1 MTELTSK
8 NLYDY
13 LSKNNAK
20 QRKIERML
28 EVFDADQVKI
38 EELLMAGE
46 SWGIF
51 IYDAEDG
58 WRTQDFAK
66 IDSKKFFDF
75 VYQGVVPTSTPKKEA
90 SKKAES
96 AKKTVETKKTAEEP
110 TEEVAEKATDKATER
125 PAVKS
130 AKKEAPKQIRK
141 ITETPKNLA
150 TATVEEKIVQKPFTL
165 RGLYSVILK
174 HSDEGL
180 PEAKIYEYFK
190 VQEEDLRFVLDYLEY
205 KGFFRHDTMSKWF
218 AVPDL
223 AKDPMLMKTL
233 VGLRNSAILNREF
246 KKKAIRSS
254 GK

>member
-28 EVFDADQVKI
+28 EVFDVDQVKI

-75 VYQGVVPTSTPKKEA
+75 VYQGVVPTSAPKKEA
-90 SKKAES
+90 SKKATE
-96 AKKTVETKKTAEEP
+96 KPAEKIEK
-110 TEEVAEKATDKATER
+110 VAEKPIEKPVAKGTEK
-125 PAVKS
+125 PV
-130 AKKEAPKQIRK
+130 KKEAPKQIRK

-150 TATVEEKIVQKPFTL
+150 TATVEEKIIQKPFTL
-165 RGLYSVILK
+165 RGLYSLILK

-180 PEAKIYEYFK
+180 AEAKIYEYFK

-246 KKKAIRSS
+246 KKKAIRSN

>member
-90 SKKAES
+90 SKKATE
-96 AKKTVETKKTAEEP
+96 KPAEKIEK
-110 TEEVAEKATDKATER
+110 VAEKPIEKPVAKGTEK
-125 PAVKS
+125 PV
-130 AKKEAPKQIRK
+130 KKEAPKQIRK

-150 TATVEEKIVQKPFTL
+150 TATVEEKIIQKPFTL
-165 RGLYSVILK
+165 RGLYSLILK

-180 PEAKIYEYFK
+180 AEAKIYEYFK

-223 AKDPMLMKTL
+223 AKDPILMKTL

>member
-75 VYQGVVPTSTPKKEA
+75 VYQGVVPTSTPKNVE
-90 SKKAES
+90 KKAEP
-96 AKKTVETKKTAEEP
+96 AKKTVETKKTAEKP
-110 TEEVAEKATDKATER
+110 TEEVAEKATDKATEK

-130 AKKEAPKQIRK
+130 VKKEAPKQIRK

-150 TATVEEKIVQKPFTL
+150 TATVEEKIIQKPFTL
-165 RGLYSVILK
+165 RGLYSLILK

-180 PEAKIYEYFK
+180 AEAKIYEYFK

>member
-90 SKKAES
+90 PKKATE
-96 AKKTVETKKTAEEP
+96 KPAEKIEK
-110 TEEVAEKATDKATER
+110 VAEKPIEKPVAKSTEK
-125 PAVKS
+125 PV
-130 AKKEAPKQIRK
+130 KKEAPKQIRK

-150 TATVEEKIVQKPFTL
+150 TATVEEKIIQKPFTL
-165 RGLYSVILK
+165 RGLYSLILK

-180 PEAKIYEYFK
+180 AEAKIYEYFK

-223 AKDPMLMKTL
+223 AKDPILMKTL

-246 KKKAIRSS
+246 KKKAIRSN

>member
-75 VYQGVVPTSTPKKEA
+75 VYQGVVPTSTPKNVE
-90 SKKAES
+90 KKAEP
-96 AKKTVETKKTAEEP
+96 AKKTVETKKTAKKS
-110 TEEVAEKATDKATER
+110 TEEVTEKVTDKAAER

-130 AKKEAPKQIRK
+130 VKKEAPKQIRK

-150 TATVEEKIVQKPFTL
+150 TATVEEKIIQKPFTL

>member
-90 SKKAES
+90 SKKATE
-96 AKKTVETKKTAEEP
+96 KPAEKIEK
-110 TEEVAEKATDKATER
+110 VAEKSIEKPVAKGTEK
-125 PAVKS
+125 PV
-130 AKKEAPKQIRK
+130 KKEAPKQIRK

-150 TATVEEKIVQKPFTL
+150 TATVEEKIIQKPFTL
-165 RGLYSVILK
+165 RGLYSLILK
-174 HSDEGL
+174 HSDEGM

>member
-75 VYQGVVPTSTPKKEA
+75 VYQGVVPTSTPKNVE
-90 SKKAES
+90 KKAEP
-96 AKKTVETKKTAEEP
+96 AKKTVETKKTTEKP
-110 TEEVAEKATDKATER
+110 TEEVAKKATDKAAEK

-130 AKKEAPKQIRK
+130 VKKEAPKQIRK

-150 TATVEEKIVQKPFTL
+150 TATVEEKIIQKPFTL

-174 HSDEGL
+174 HNDEGL

>member
-28 EVFDADQVKI
+28 EFFDADQVKI

-75 VYQGVVPTSTPKKEA
+75 VYQGIVPTSTPRNDE
-90 SKKAES
+90 KKAEP
-96 AKKTVETKKTAEEP
+96 AKKTVETKKTAEKP
-110 TEEVAEKATDKATER
+110 TEEVAEKATDKAAEK

-141 ITETPKNLA
+141 VTETPKNLA
-150 TATVEEKIVQKPFTL
+150 TATVEEKIIQKPFTL

-218 AVPDL
+218 AAPDL

>member
-90 SKKAES
+90 SKKATE
-96 AKKTVETKKTAEEP
+96 KPAEKIEK
-110 TEEVAEKATDKATER
+110 VAEKPIEKPVAKGTDK
-125 PAVKS
+125 PV
-130 AKKEAPKQIRK
+130 KKEAPKQIRK

-150 TATVEEKIVQKPFTL
+150 TATVEEKIIQKPFTL

-246 KKKAIRSS
+246 KKKAIRSN

>member
-75 VYQGVVPTSTPKKEA
+75 VYQGVVPTSTPKNVE
-90 SKKAES
+90 KKAES
-96 AKKTVETKKTAEEP
+96 AKKTVETKKTAEKP
-110 TEEVAEKATDKATER
+110 TEEVAEKATDKAAER

-130 AKKEAPKQIRK
+130 VKKEAPKQIRK

-150 TATVEEKIVQKPFTL
+150 TATVEEKIIQKPFTL

-174 HSDEGL
+174 HCDEGL

-246 KKKAIRSS
+246 KKKAIRSN

>member
-51 IYDAEDG
+51 IYDTEDG

-75 VYQGVVPTSTPKKEA
+75 VYQGVVPTSTPKNVE
-90 SKKAES
+90 KKTEP
-96 AKKTVETKKTAEEP
+96 AKKTVEAKKTAEKP
-110 TEEVAEKATDKATER
+110 TEEVAKKATGKAAER
-125 PAVKS
+125 PVAKS

>member
-75 VYQGVVPTSTPKKEA
+75 VYQGVVPTSTPKNVE
-90 SKKAES
+90 KKAEP
-96 AKKTVETKKTAEEP
+96 AKKTVETKKSAKKP
-110 TEEVAEKATDKATER
+110 TEEVAEKATDKAAER

-130 AKKEAPKQIRK
+130 VKKEAPKQIRK

-150 TATVEEKIVQKPFTL
+150 TATVEEKIIQKPFTL

-246 KKKAIRSS
+246 KKKAIRSN

>member
-20 QRKIERML
+20 QRKIERLL
-28 EVFDADQVKI
+28 EFFDADQVKI

-90 SKKAES
+90 SKKATE
-96 AKKTVETKKTAEEP
+96 KPAEKIEK
-110 TEEVAEKATDKATER
+110 VAEKPIEKPVAKGTEK
-125 PAVKS
+125 PV
-130 AKKEAPKQIRK
+130 KKEAPKQIRK

-150 TATVEEKIVQKPFTL
+150 TATVEEKIIQKPFTL

>member
-75 VYQGVVPTSTPKKEA
+75 VYQGVVPTSTPKNIE
-90 SKKAES
+90 KKAEP
-96 AKKTVETKKTAEEP
+96 AKKTVETKKTAEKP
-110 TEEVAEKATDKATER
+110 TEEVAEKATNKAAER
-125 PAVKS
+125 PTAKP

-150 TATVEEKIVQKPFTL
+150 TATVEEKIIQKPFTL

-174 HSDEGL
+174 HSDEGM

>member
-90 SKKAES
+90 SKKTTEKPAE
-96 AKKTVETKKTAEEP
+96 KIEK
-110 TEEVAEKATDKATER
+110 VAEKPIEKPVAKGTE
-125 PAVKS
+125 KS
-130 AKKEAPKQIRK
+130 VKKEAPKQIRK

-150 TATVEEKIVQKPFTL
+150 TATVEEKIIQKPFTL

-246 KKKAIRSS
+246 KKKAIRSN

>member
-75 VYQGVVPTSTPKKEA
+75 VYQGVVPTSTPKNVE
-90 SKKAES
+90 KKAEP
-96 AKKTVETKKTAEEP
+96 AKKTVEAKKTAEKP
-110 TEEVAEKATDKATER
+110 TEKVAEKATDKAAER
-125 PAVKS
+125 PVVKS
-130 AKKEAPKQIRK
+130 TKKEAPKQIRK

-150 TATVEEKIVQKPFTL
+150 TATVEEKIIQKPFTL
-165 RGLYSVILK
+165 RGLHSVILK

>member
-20 QRKIERML
+20 QRRIERML

-90 SKKAES
+90 SKKTTEKPAE
-96 AKKTVETKKTAEEP
+96 KIEK
-110 TEEVAEKATDKATER
+110 VAEKPIEKPVAKGTEK
-125 PAVKS
+125 PV
-130 AKKEAPKQIRK
+130 KKEAPKQIRK

-150 TATVEEKIVQKPFTL
+150 TATVEEKIIQKPFTL

-174 HSDEGL
+174 HSDEGM

-218 AVPDL
+218 AAPDL

>member
-90 SKKAES
+90 SKKATEKP
-96 AKKTVETKKTAEEP
+96 AEKIEKVAEEP
-110 TEEVAEKATDKATER
+110 IEKPVAKGTEKPV
-125 PAVKS
+125 
-130 AKKEAPKQIRK
+130 KKEAPKQIRK

-150 TATVEEKIVQKPFTL
+150 TATVEEKIIQKPFTL

-233 VGLRNSAILNREF
+233 VGLRNSAFLNREF

>member
-51 IYDAEDG
+51 IYDTEDG

-75 VYQGVVPTSTPKKEA
+75 VYQGVVPTSTPKNVE
-90 SKKAES
+90 KKAEP
-96 AKKTVETKKTAEEP
+96 AKKTVETKKTAGKP
-110 TEEVAEKATDKATER
+110 TEEVVEKATDKATEK

-150 TATVEEKIVQKPFTL
+150 TATVEEKIIQKPFTL

-246 KKKAIRSS
+246 KKKAIRSN

>member
-90 SKKAES
+90 SKKATE
-96 AKKTVETKKTAEEP
+96 KPAEKIEK
-110 TEEVAEKATDKATER
+110 VAEKPIEKPVAKGTEK
-125 PAVKS
+125 PV
-130 AKKEAPKQIRK
+130 KKEAPKQIRK

-150 TATVEEKIVQKPFTL
+150 TATVEEKIIQKPFTL
-165 RGLYSVILK
+165 RGLYSLILK

-180 PEAKIYEYFK
+180 AEAKIYEYFK

-218 AVPDL
+218 AAPDL

>member
-90 SKKAES
+90 SKK
-96 AKKTVETKKTAEEP
+96 T
-110 TEEVAEKATDKATER
+110 TEKPAEKIEKVVEKPIEKPVAKGTEK
-125 PAVKS
+125 PV
-130 AKKEAPKQIRK
+130 KKEAPKQIRK

-150 TATVEEKIVQKPFTL
+150 TATVEEKIIQKPFTL

-246 KKKAIRSS
+246 KKKAIRAS

>member
-90 SKKAES
+90 SKKATE
-96 AKKTVETKKTAEEP
+96 KPAEKIEK
-110 TEEVAEKATDKATER
+110 VAEKSIEKPVAKGTEK
-125 PAVKS
+125 PV
-130 AKKEAPKQIRK
+130 KKEAPKQIRK

-150 TATVEEKIVQKPFTL
+150 TATVEEKIIQKPFTL

-246 KKKAIRSS
+246 KKKAIRSN

>member
-75 VYQGVVPTSTPKKEA
+75 VYQGVVPTSSPKNDE
-90 SKKAES
+90 KKTEP
-96 AKKTVETKKTAEEP
+96 AKKTVETKKTAEKP
-110 TEEVAEKATDKATER
+110 TEEVAEKATDKAAER

-130 AKKEAPKQIRK
+130 VKKEAPKQIRK

>member
-90 SKKAES
+90 SKKATE
-96 AKKTVETKKTAEEP
+96 KPAEKIEK
-110 TEEVAEKATDKATER
+110 VAEKPIEKPVAKGTEK
-125 PAVKS
+125 PV
-130 AKKEAPKQIRK
+130 KKEAPKQIRK

-150 TATVEEKIVQKPFTL
+150 TATVEEKIIQKPLTL

-246 KKKAIRSS
+246 KKKAIRSN

>member
-28 EVFDADQVKI
+28 EVFDAGQVKI

-90 SKKAES
+90 SKKATE
-96 AKKTVETKKTAEEP
+96 KPAEKIEK
-110 TEEVAEKATDKATER
+110 VAEKPIEKPVAKGTEK
-125 PAVKS
+125 PV
-130 AKKEAPKQIRK
+130 KKEAPKQIRK

-150 TATVEEKIVQKPFTL
+150 TATVEEKIIQKPFTL
-165 RGLYSVILK
+165 RGLYSLILK

-180 PEAKIYEYFK
+180 AEAKIYEYFK

-246 KKKAIRSS
+246 KKKAIRSN

>member
-75 VYQGVVPTSTPKKEA
+75 VYQGVVPTSTPKNVE
-90 SKKAES
+90 KKAEP
-96 AKKTVETKKTAEEP
+96 AKKTVETKKTAEKP
-110 TEEVAEKATDKATER
+110 TEEVTEKDTDKVAER

-150 TATVEEKIVQKPFTL
+150 TATVEEKIIQKPFTL

-223 AKDPMLMKTL
+223 AKDPILMKTL

-246 KKKAIRSS
+246 KKKAIRSN

>member
-90 SKKAES
+90 SKKTTEKPAE
-96 AKKTVETKKTAEEP
+96 KIEK
-110 TEEVAEKATDKATER
+110 VAEKPIEKPVAKGTEK
-125 PAVKS
+125 PV
-130 AKKEAPKQIRK
+130 KKEAPKQIRK

-150 TATVEEKIVQKPFTL
+150 TATVEEKIIQKPFTL

-174 HSDEGL
+174 HNDEGF
-180 PEAKIYEYFK
+180 PAAKIYEYFK

-246 KKKAIRSS
+246 KKKAIRSN

>member
-90 SKKAES
+90 SKKA
-96 AKKTVETKKTAEEP
+96 
-110 TEEVAEKATDKATER
+110 TEKPSEKIEKVAEKPIEKPVAKGTEK
-125 PAVKS
+125 PV
-130 AKKEAPKQIRK
+130 KKEAPKQIRK

-150 TATVEEKIVQKPFTL
+150 TATVEEKIIQKPFTL

>member
-75 VYQGVVPTSTPKKEA
+75 VYQGVVPTSTPKNVE
-90 SKKAES
+90 KKAEP
-96 AKKTVETKKTAEEP
+96 AKKTVETKKTTEKP
-110 TEEVAEKATDKATER
+110 TEEVTEKATDKAAER
-125 PAVKS
+125 PAV
-130 AKKEAPKQIRK
+130 
-141 ITETPKNLA
+141 NLA
-150 TATVEEKIVQKPFTL
+150 TATVEEKIIQKPFTL

>member
-51 IYDAEDG
+51 IYDTEDG

-90 SKKAES
+90 SKKA
-96 AKKTVETKKTAEEP
+96 AEKPAEKI
-110 TEEVAEKATDKATER
+110 ERVAEKPIEKPVAKGTEK
-125 PAVKS
+125 PV
-130 AKKEAPKQIRK
+130 KKEAPKQIRK

-150 TATVEEKIVQKPFTL
+150 TATVEEKIIQKPFTL

>member
-90 SKKAES
+90 SKKATE
-96 AKKTVETKKTAEEP
+96 KPAEKIEK
-110 TEEVAEKATDKATER
+110 VAEKPIEKPVAKGTEK
-125 PAVKS
+125 PV
-130 AKKEAPKQIRK
+130 KKEAPKQIRK

-150 TATVEEKIVQKPFTL
+150 TATVEEKIIQNPFTL

>member
-75 VYQGVVPTSTPKKEA
+75 VYQGVVPTSTPKNVE
-90 SKKAES
+90 KKAEP
-96 AKKTVETKKTAEEP
+96 AKKTVETKKTAEKP
-110 TEEVAEKATDKATER
+110 TEEVAEKATDKAAER

-130 AKKEAPKQIRK
+130 VKKEAPKQIRK

-150 TATVEEKIVQKPFTL
+150 TATVEEKIIQKPFTL

-246 KKKAIRSS
+246 KKKAIRSN

>member
-75 VYQGVVPTSTPKKEA
+75 VYQGVVPTSTPKNVE
-90 SKKAES
+90 KKAES
-96 AKKTVETKKTAEEP
+96 AKKTVETKKTTEKP
-110 TEEVAEKATDKATER
+110 TEDAEKATDKAAER

-130 AKKEAPKQIRK
+130 VKKEAPKQIRK

-150 TATVEEKIVQKPFTL
+150 TATVEEKIIQKPFTL

-174 HSDEGL
+174 HNDEGL

-246 KKKAIRSS
+246 KKKAIRSN

>member
-75 VYQGVVPTSTPKKEA
+75 VYQGVVPTSTPKNVE
-90 SKKAES
+90 KKAEP
-96 AKKTVETKKTAEEP
+96 AKKTVETKKITEKP
-110 TEEVAEKATDKATER
+110 TEEVVEKATDKAAER

-150 TATVEEKIVQKPFTL
+150 TATVEEKIIQKPFTL

>member
-90 SKKAES
+90 SKKTTEKPIEKPV
-96 AKKTVETKKTAEEP
+96 AKG
-110 TEEVAEKATDKATER
+110 TEKPV
-125 PAVKS
+125 
-130 AKKEAPKQIRK
+130 KKEAPKQIRK

-150 TATVEEKIVQKPFTL
+150 TATVEEKIIQKPFTL

>member
-90 SKKAES
+90 SKKATE
-96 AKKTVETKKTAEEP
+96 KPAEKIEK
-110 TEEVAEKATDKATER
+110 VAEKPIEKPVAKGTEK
-125 PAVKS
+125 PV
-130 AKKEAPKQIRK
+130 KKEAPKQIRK

-150 TATVEEKIVQKPFTL
+150 TATVEEKIIQKPFTL

-223 AKDPMLMKTL
+223 AKDPILMKTL

-246 KKKAIRSS
+246 KKKAIRSN

>member
-90 SKKAES
+90 SKKATE
-96 AKKTVETKKTAEEP
+96 KPAEKIEK
-110 TEEVAEKATDKATER
+110 VAEKPIEKPVAKGTEK
-125 PAVKS
+125 PV
-130 AKKEAPKQIRK
+130 KKEAPKQIRK

-150 TATVEEKIVQKPFTL
+150 TATVEEKIIQKPFTL
-165 RGLYSVILK
+165 RGLYSLILK

-180 PEAKIYEYFK
+180 AEAKIYEYFK

>member
-90 SKKAES
+90 SKKTTEKPAE
-96 AKKTVETKKTAEEP
+96 KIEK
-110 TEEVAEKATDKATER
+110 VAEKPIEKPVAKGTEK
-125 PAVKS
+125 PV
-130 AKKEAPKQIRK
+130 KKEAPKQIRK

-150 TATVEEKIVQKPFTL
+150 TATVEEKIIQKPFTL

-223 AKDPMLMKTL
+223 AKDPTLMKTL

>member
-90 SKKAES
+90 SKKATE
-96 AKKTVETKKTAEEP
+96 KPAEKIEK
-110 TEEVAEKATDKATER
+110 VAEKPIEKPVAKGTEK
-125 PAVKS
+125 PV
-130 AKKEAPKQIRK
+130 KKEAPKQIRK

-180 PEAKIYEYFK
+180 PETKIYEYFK

-246 KKKAIRSS
+246 KKKAIRSN

>member
-75 VYQGVVPTSTPKKEA
+75 VYQGVVPTSTPKNVE
-90 SKKAES
+90 KKAEP
-96 AKKTVETKKTAEEP
+96 AKKTIETKKAAEKP
-110 TEEVAEKATDKATER
+110 TEEVAKKTTDKAAER

-130 AKKEAPKQIRK
+130 VKKEAPKQIRK

-150 TATVEEKIVQKPFTL
+150 TATVEEKIIQKPFTL

-180 PEAKIYEYFK
+180 AEAKIYEYFK

-223 AKDPMLMKTL
+223 AKDPTLMKTL

-246 KKKAIRSS
+246 KKKAIRSN